1 MVSKAEGTREMI
13 ILPRR
18 KFLTGLMGLVAA
30 PAVIRV
36 APLMAIKSIAVEEE
50 TFLSPFLDVNPL
62 IEIASPSPGWIAF
75 NGATISRSS
84 YPALWSALFAAP
96 ENTG

>member
-1 MVSKAEGTREMI
+1 MI

-50 TFLSPFLDVNPL
+50 NFLYPFLGVNPL
-62 IEIASPSPGWIAF
+62 IEIAPGWIAF

-84 YPALWSALFAAP
+84 YPALWSALCAAP